1 LTMELENFE
10 KLEEKIRQA
19 VDLIDKLKH
28 ENQEITSSFRK
39 LEDQMGSFEKSGKN
53 LSLEAERL
61 KSELSRKEREFV
73 EKREE
78 VKRRLQKLLDKLVPL
93 DSQ

>member
-10 KLEEKIRQA
+10 KLEEKIRQT

-28 ENQEITSSFRK
+28 ENQEITSSFKK
-39 LEDQMGSFEKSGKN
+39 LEDQVGSFEKSGKN
-53 LSLEAERL
+53 LGLEAERL
-61 KSELSRKEREFV
+61 KNELSRKEREFV

-78 VKRRLQKLLDKLVPL
+78 VRRRLQKLLDKLVPL
-93 DSQ
+93 DFQ